1 MKKILLALTLVATL
15 ISCKQ
20 PILKDGTEPEPKVTF
35 SSNSL
40 TTEEETPLP
49 KKVVVVQKIS
59 LSEGKY
65 QEFIVSGKGFK
76 FTTKELTFG
85 VRDTIVIQG
94 DYVYPKSDSTQTIK
108 KNWL

>member
-20 PILKDGTEPEPKVTF
+20 PILKDGTEPEPKVK
-35 SSNSL
+35 
-40 TTEEETPLP
+40 ETPLP

-59 LSEGKY
+59 LTQGRN
-65 QEFIVSGKGFK
+65 QDFIVSGKGFE
-76 FTTKELTFG
+76 FRTKELTFG

-94 DYVYPKSDSTQTIK
+94 DNVYPKSDSTQTIK

>member
-1 MKKILLALTLVATL
+1 MKKILLTLTLVATL

-20 PILKDGTEPEPKVTF
+20 PILKDGSEPVKEIK
-35 SSNSL
+35 
-40 TTEEETPLP
+40 ETPLP

-59 LSEGKY
+59 LSNGKY

-76 FTTKELTFG
+76 FETKELTFG

>member
-1 MKKILLALTLVATL
+1 MKKILLTLSLVATL

-20 PILKDGTEPEPKVTF
+20 PILKDGTEPEVKQTPK
-35 SSNSL
+35 
-40 TTEEETPLP
+40 P

-59 LSEGKY
+59 LSNGKY
-65 QEFIVSGKGFK
+65 QEFIVSGKGFE
-76 FTTKELTFG
+76 FSTKELTFG

>member
-1 MKKILLALTLVATL
+1 MKKILLTLTLVVTL

-20 PILKDGTEPEPKVTF
+20 PILKDGSEPEPKVK
-35 SSNSL
+35 
-40 TTEEETPLP
+40 ETPLP

-65 QEFIVSGKGFK
+65 QEFIVSGKGFE
-76 FTTKELTFG
+76 FRTKELTFG

>member
-1 MKKILLALTLVATL
+1 MKKILLTLTLVATL

-20 PILKDGTEPEPKVTF
+20 PILKDGTEPEVK
-35 SSNSL
+35 
-40 TTEEETPLP
+40 ETPLP

-59 LSEGKY
+59 LTQGRN
-65 QEFIVSGKGFK
+65 QNFIVSGKGFK
-76 FTTKELTFG
+76 FETKELTFG

>member
-20 PILKDGTEPEPKVTF
+20 PILKDGTEPEPKVK
-35 SSNSL
+35 
-40 TTEEETPLP
+40 ETPLP

-59 LSEGKY
+59 LTQGRN
-65 QEFIVSGKGFK
+65 QDFIVSGKGFE
-76 FTTKELTFG
+76 FRAKELTFG

>member
-1 MKKILLALTLVATL
+1 MKKILLTLTLVATL

-20 PILKDGTEPEPKVTF
+20 PGTEPEPKVK
-35 SSNSL
+35 
-40 TTEEETPLP
+40 ETPLP

-65 QEFIVSGKGFK
+65 QEFIVSGKGFE
-76 FTTKELTFG
+76 FRTKELTFG

>member
-1 MKKILLALTLVATL
+1 MKKILLTLTLVATL

-20 PILKDGTEPEPKVTF
+20 PILKDGTEPDK
-35 SSNSL
+35 
-40 TTEEETPLP
+40 ETPKP
-49 KKVVVVQKIS
+49 KKVVVVQRIS

-76 FTTKELTFG
+76 FETKELTFG

>member
-1 MKKILLALTLVATL
+1 MKKILLTLTLVATL

-20 PILKDGTEPEPKVTF
+20 PILKDGTEPEVKEVK
-35 SSNSL
+35 
-40 TTEEETPLP
+40 EKPLP

-59 LSEGKY
+59 LSNGKY

-76 FTTKELTFG
+76 FETKELTFG

>member
-1 MKKILLALTLVATL
+1 MKKILLTLTLVVTL

-20 PILKDGTEPEPKVTF
+20 PILKDGTEPVKEIK
-35 SSNSL
+35 
-40 TTEEETPLP
+40 ETPLP

-65 QEFIVSGKGFK
+65 QEFIVSGKGLEFR
-76 FTTKELTFG
+76 TKELTFG

>member
-1 MKKILLALTLVATL
+1 MKKILLTLTLVATL

-20 PILKDGTEPEPKVTF
+20 PISKDGTETEPKVKV
-35 SSNSL
+35 
-40 TTEEETPLP
+40 TPKP

-59 LSEGKY
+59 LSNGKY

-76 FTTKELTFG
+76 FETKELTFG